1 MKSFDISLYGHL
13 SFDNIFNGF
22 ENTTSVGCMGNVWKS
37 IKEHRPHLRVAL
49 QPTAIGES
57 LVMVNQRE
65 SKRTSKSCLNLFSSP
80 AIPQSSHIHHVMY
93 LNELKDISFIEN
105 LNGFITA
112 DVCNGTLLDKNSRF
126 LNKID
131 LLFISDEDCFT
142 SIKELLRKIPNII
155 FHRKTGST
163 LYTGDS
169 SADFNAEIVD
179 NVNVLG
185 LGDKFAAYVLC
196 NLIENKLDVHKSIKP
211 SHDLITYE
219 LKKI

>member
-37 IKEHRPHLRVAL
+37 IKEYKPHLKISL

-57 LVMVNQRE
+57 LVMINQKE
-65 SKRTSKSCLNLFSSP
+65 SKRASKSCLNLYSSP
-80 AIPQSSHIHHVMY
+80 AVVQSSSIHHIMY
-93 LNELKDISFIEN
+93 INELEDISFIEN
-105 LNGFITA
+105 LNGFVTA
-112 DVCNGTLLDKNSRF
+112 DVCNGRHLDGTSGF

-131 LLFISDEDCFT
+131 LLFISDEDCF
-142 SIKELLRKIPNII
+142 IGMEELLRKIPNII
-155 FHRKTGST
+155 LHKKTGST
-163 LYTGDS
+163 LYTRDGS
-169 SADFNAEIVD
+169 TDFNAEIVD

-196 NLIENKLDVHKSIKP
+196 NLIENKLNVHKSIKP